1 MSRWSSPIGSVKH
14 RTRTRPPV
22 QWRPPASLPGKLV
35 RPSTTSSSPM
45 KTWGCD
51 DLCVERLVVDERDGP
66 SSGSARFPSGS
77 MADVIAGGFVP
88 HWRSTEG
95 PNEAR
100 ARGMLRPSTS
110 IRTTRGGLGVDGSA
124 LAVIFL
130 RSAGA
135 GRSTYDCTFY
145 SVHVRFAKAF
155 RLVVSGNGTTGSC
168 SPRRYRRNTAL
179 WGRNVRTGVDQ
190 ALRVIL
196 PSAAAPAGNAL
207 QGDAQG
213 IHHLEIR
220 HARCRP
226 DQAEEGVRPHRRV
239 QRS

>member
-1 MSRWSSPIGSVKH
+1 MEQPDRLGEA

-51 DLCVERLVVDERDGP
+51 DLCVERVVVDERDGP

-110 IRTTRGGLGVDGSA
+110 IRRTRGGLGVDGSA
-124 LAVIFL
+124 LAVILL

-135 GRSTYDCTFY
+135 RRSTYDCTFY

-155 RLVVSGNGTTGSC
+155 RLWCRAMGRQVLLSSEVSPERGAVGEK
-168 SPRRYRRNTAL
+168 
-179 WGRNVRTGVDQ
+179 VRTGVDQ

-196 PSAAAPAGNAL
+196 PSAAAPAGNAS
-207 QGDAQG
+207 
-213 IHHLEIR
+213 R
-220 HARCRP
+220 
-226 DQAEEGVRPHRRV
+226 
-239 QRS
+239 